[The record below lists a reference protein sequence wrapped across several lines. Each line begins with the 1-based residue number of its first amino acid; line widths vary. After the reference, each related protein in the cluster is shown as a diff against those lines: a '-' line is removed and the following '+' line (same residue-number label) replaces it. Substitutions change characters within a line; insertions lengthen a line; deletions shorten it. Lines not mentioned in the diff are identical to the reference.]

1 MFFFL
6 PSGNIVFLIREHVS
20 NARFLSRW
28 FPKALSAPNF
38 SISNGFLWLLTMSVA
53 ERSERDSCS
62 YRSLNMAAFVVMDAI
77 QLTIGVREKDHVEKV
92 EIYSINLMSMML

>member
-1 MFFFL
+1 M
-6 PSGNIVFLIREHVS
+6 
-20 NARFLSRW
+20 
-28 FPKALSAPNF
+28 
-38 SISNGFLWLLTMSVA
+38 A

-77 QLTIGVREKDHVEKV
+77 QLTIGVCEKDHVEKV